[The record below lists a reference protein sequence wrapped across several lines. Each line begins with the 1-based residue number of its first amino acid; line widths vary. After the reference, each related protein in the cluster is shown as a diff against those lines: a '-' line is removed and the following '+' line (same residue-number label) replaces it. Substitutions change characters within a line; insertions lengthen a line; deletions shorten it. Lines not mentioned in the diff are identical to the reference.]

1 MAQISKLK
9 TFVSKT
15 KGLERF
21 IWIKNRAIMRQVFK
35 YWKALIPQEKGLS
48 FWIKWI
54 KGAIIGKNWQWK
66 VDKSW
71 QI

>member
-1 MAQISKLK
+1 
-9 TFVSKT
+9 
-15 KGLERF
+15 
-21 IWIKNRAIMRQVFK
+21 MRQVFK